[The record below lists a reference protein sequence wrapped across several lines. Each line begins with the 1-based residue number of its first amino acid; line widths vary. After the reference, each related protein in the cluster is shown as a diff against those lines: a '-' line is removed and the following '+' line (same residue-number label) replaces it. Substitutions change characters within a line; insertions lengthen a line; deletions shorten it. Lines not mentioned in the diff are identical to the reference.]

1 MSAQWVAGNVRARAL
16 LNRRLGVGRAR
27 ALAAMNSLTDAQHAL
42 AATAYGRDIT
52 VGQPAHDTDH
62 AVCAALLWHLRVL
75 AGWQPP
81 VGARAIRALA
91 AGFEAQNI
99 AAHARKLAGAPPGPP
114 YTLGALAS
122 AWPRL
127 SETRSLAQLRDILAQ
142 TMWGDPGSESP
153 SDIALAV
160 QVGWALR
167 VANAV
172 PEARDWADAWLAL
185 SVARRRLL
193 ELRELPG
200 PVLVRA
206 RLGLGAAVAASDLAS
221 FTDAIATRL
230 RWVFDGTTGAGGLWT
245 AEARWWARVEAD
257 GLTML
262 GRSEFTRAQ
271 TIGAVAVLAADA
283 WRCRAA
289 LALASRGGGPMDV
302 YDVVA

>member
-52 VGQPAHDTDH
+52 VGQPALDTDH

-75 AGWQPP
+75 AGWQPAQ
-81 VGARAIRALA
+81 GARAIRALA
-91 AGFEAQNI
+91 AGFEANNI
-99 AAHARKLAGAPPGPP
+99 AAHARKLAGAPARPP
-114 YTLGALAS
+114 YTLGALGS
-122 AWPRL
+122 GWPRL
-127 SETRSLAQLRDILAQ
+127 SETRSLAQLRDVLAQ

-153 SDIALAV
+153 SDIALAL
-160 QVGWALR
+160 QIGWAAR

-172 PEARDWADAWLAL
+172 PEARDWADTWLAL
-185 SVARRRLL
+185 SVVRRRLV
-193 ELRELPG
+193 ERRELPE
-200 PVLVRA
+200 PVLLRA
-206 RLGLGAAVAASDLAS
+206 RLVLGAAVAATDLAA
-221 FTDAIATRL
+221 FTGAIATRL
-230 RWVFDGTTGAGGLWT
+230 RWLFDGTTGAGGLWT

-271 TIGAVAVLAADA
+271 TIGAVGVLAADA

-289 LALASRGGGPMDV
+289 VALASRGGGPMDV
-302 YDVVA
+302 YDALT

>member
-1 MSAQWVAGNVRARAL
+1 VSAQWVAGNVRARAL

-142 TMWGDPGSESP
+142 TIWGDPGSESP

>member
-142 TMWGDPGSESP
+142 TIWGDPGSESP

>member
-75 AGWQPP
+75 AGWQPA

-99 AAHARKLAGAPPGPP
+99 AAHARKLAGAPPGLP

-206 RLGLGAAVAASDLAS
+206 RLGLGAAVGASDLAS

>member
-1 MSAQWVAGNVRARAL
+1 VSAQWVAGNVRARAL

-42 AATAYGRDIT
+42 AATAYGRDIA
-52 VGQPAHDTDH
+52 VGQPARDTDH
-62 AVCAALLWHLRVL
+62 ALCAALLWHLRVL
-75 AGWQPP
+75 AGWQPAP
-81 VGARAIRALA
+81 GAQAIRALA
-91 AGFEAQNI
+91 ACFEANNI
-99 AAHARKLAGAPPGPP
+99 AAHARKLAGATARPPDM
-114 YTLGALAS
+114 LGALAS
-122 AWPRL
+122 AWSRL

-160 QVGWALR
+160 QIGWAAR
-167 VANAV
+167 VASVV

-185 SVARRRLL
+185 SVARRRLM
-193 ELRELPG
+193 EQRELPE
-200 PVLVRA
+200 PVLVRS
-206 RLGLGAAVAASDLAS
+206 RLVLGAAAAASDLAS
-221 FTDAIATRL
+221 FTDALAMRL
-230 RWVFDGTTGAGGLWT
+230 RWLFDGITEVDGLWT

-271 TIGAVAVLAADA
+271 TIGAVAVLAADT

-302 YDVVA
+302 YDVLT

>member
-99 AAHARKLAGAPPGPP
+99 AAHARKLAGAPPGLP

>member
-1 MSAQWVAGNVRARAL
+1 VSAQWVAGNVRARAL